1 MDSCYISGNG
11 IHAGVK
17 GDEDVNTCED
27 SFMRGNLVNYLNN
40 YIDSDWEKTSKDYDN
55 IVLIHWT
62 NDNNK
67 YPEQVTN

>member
-1 MDSCYISGNG
+1 
-11 IHAGVK
+11 
-17 GDEDVNTCED
+17 
-27 SFMRGNLVNYLNN
+27 MRGNLVNYLNN